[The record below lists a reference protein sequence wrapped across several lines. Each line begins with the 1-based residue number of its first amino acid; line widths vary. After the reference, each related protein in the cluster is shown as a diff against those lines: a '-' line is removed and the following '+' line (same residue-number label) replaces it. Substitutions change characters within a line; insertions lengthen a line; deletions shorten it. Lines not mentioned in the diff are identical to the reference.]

1 MSFTSSL
8 SALNASLDGLTSD
21 LKQKHLPRRA
31 RTVHLS
37 EKHPSKKPKGAPLE
51 RDSRELPDPEYD
63 VELETKSGLRAAVVR
78 ADGTATAW
86 YNARRVAVAVTRVG
100 DRWSIFGALP
110 DSSMVLNFD
119 VDGSGCV
126 NHPPP
131 STSTFLTLGADG
143 SGRICN
149 ARGDVQRS
157 WSSSGA
163 STCATPAAL
172 PPRGVYGRKL
182 HKHLGIRFTLS
193 SRRLEVFFLYK
204 GAHACFTRGPNS
216 AASAFSLAPGTD
228 LFGRPRKSM
237 SSALSD
243 AGDENDSEGAS
254 VHDVPDDMTVAE
266 ALDGMLRATN
276 EAAAL
281 LSLAGERRKAAK
293 PERRALHEPR
303 ERRRLRK

>member
-1 MSFTSSL
+1 MAMQSFSSQL

-21 LKQKHLPRRA
+21 LKDNHLPRRA
-31 RTVHLS
+31 RIAHFP
-37 EKHPSKKPKGAPLE
+37 EKQPSKKPKDAPLE
-51 RDSRELPDPEYD
+51 RDSRVLPHPDDD
-63 VELETKSGLRAAVVR
+63 VELEAKSGLRAAVVR
-78 ADGTATAW
+78 SDGTATAW
-86 YNARRVAVAVTRVG
+86 YNARRVAVTVTRVG
-100 DRWSIFGALP
+100 DRWSIFGAHP
-110 DSSMVLNFD
+110 DGGMALNFD
-119 VDGSGCV
+119 VDGTGCV

-131 STSTFLTLGADG
+131 STSTFISLSADG

-157 WSSSGA
+157 WNSSGA
-163 STCATPAAL
+163 STCATSAPL

-182 HKHLGIRFTLS
+182 NKHLGVRFSLA

-228 LFGRPRKSM
+228 LFGRPRKSV
-237 SSALSD
+237 SSALSGAD
-243 AGDENDSEGAS
+243 DESDEGAS
-254 VHDVPDDMTVAE
+254 VPDDMTVAE

-281 LSLAGERRKAAK
+281 LSRAGERRKAAK
-293 PERRALHEPR
+293 PERRALHQPR